1 MVFHPA
7 ALSGTIASLIKAIFI
22 TEYANVIT
30 DPPFTVCIIE
40 LLPYYIIVSNTIAVT
55 AQSSVYIKGTANVI
69 HESLGLQVLH

>member
-7 ALSGTIASLIKAIFI
+7 AHSATIVSLIMAIFI

-40 LLPYYIIVSNTIAVT
+40 LLPYYIMFSNTMAVT
-55 AQSSVYIKGTANVI
+55 AQSSVYIKGRANVT
-69 HESLGLQVLH
+69 HGSLGLQVLH